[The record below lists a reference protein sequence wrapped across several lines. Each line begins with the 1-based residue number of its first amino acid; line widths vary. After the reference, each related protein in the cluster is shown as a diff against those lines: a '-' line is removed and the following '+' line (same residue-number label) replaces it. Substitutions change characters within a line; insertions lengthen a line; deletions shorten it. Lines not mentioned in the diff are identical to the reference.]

1 MGEDSSLRV
10 CSHDRGGLRKM
21 SDQTLCGKK
30 RAVTVKLVW
39 FLEWISLISMGLISA
54 VTVISIFDSVSARKP
69 PQELK

>member
-1 MGEDSSLRV
+1 
-10 CSHDRGGLRKM
+10 M